1 MTGHG
6 LVPIA
11 ERRDGEMS
19 YPYRSK
25 TLDRLGVRSW
35 VNASNWSTVLGGTW
49 IPEYVLDAMNEVSRT
64 FVDMYELIAKVDEHI
79 AKLCQVEDA
88 HVVSGAGAAIELAVA
103 GCLAGNDFGKW
114 SKLPNVDGMRNE
126 VAMPRGHYI
135 AYTPQWA
142 ASGARIAEYGQ
153 AGSLRSIVNELESAI
168 NEKTCCLSYT
178 VSYNVV
184 PRGMIPLEEVIS
196 AGKRHD
202 IPVVVDAASMLPPVS
217 NLHRF
222 TDMGADIVCFSGGKA
237 IQGPNNTG
245 MMLGSGKGA
254 DIIKAVRDH
263 SFPHDGWGRGHK
275 ISKEQIVGLS
285 VALEEFV
292 KSGDSLYEKQM
303 AVAEYFVKE
312 LGDIPGLQVS
322 IIPNDDTYHEH
333 VSMPHVPRVKIE
345 WDTDTLGFSAADLD
359 LYMAKEDPPVTLRK
373 SIYYDYYTNKS
384 WRLIDTFYLREE
396 EVLLIARR
404 LEEKFTRA

>member
-1 MTGHG
+1 
-6 LVPIA
+6 
-11 ERRDGEMS
+11 MS

-49 IPEYVLDAMNEVSRT
+49 IPEYVLDTMNEVSRT
-64 FVDMYELIAKVDEHI
+64 FVDMFELLARVDEHI

-103 GCLAGNDFGKW
+103 GCLAGDDFGKW
-114 SKLPNVDGMRNE
+114 AKLPNVEGMKNE

-142 ASGARIAEYGQ
+142 ASGAKIIEYGQ
-153 AGSLRSIVNELESAI
+153 AGHLRSITNELESAI
-168 NEKTCCLSYT
+168 NENTCCLSYT

-196 AGKRHD
+196 AGKRHK

-217 NLHRF
+217 NLHKF
-222 TDMGADIVCFSGGKA
+222 TDMGVDIVCFSGGKA

-245 MMLGSGKGA
+245 MLLGNGKGA
-254 DIIKAVRDH
+254 EIIKAVRDH

-275 ISKEQIVGLS
+275 ISKEQIVGLC

-292 KSGDSLYEKQM
+292 KSGDLLYEKQM
-303 AVAEYFVKE
+303 AVAEFFVKE

-322 IIPNDDTYHEH
+322 IIPNDESSHEH

-345 WDTDTLGFSAADLD
+345 WDTNAMGFSAADLD
-359 LYMAKEDPPVTLRK
+359 LHMASEDPPVVLRK
-373 SIYYDYYTNKS
+373 GIYHDYYTNKA
-384 WRLIDTFYLREE
+384 WRLLDTFYLRAE
-396 EVLLIARR
+396 EVLLIAKR
-404 LEEKFTRA
+404 LTEKFTRI